1 MLPPHRDW
9 DIRAFVDTTRTLSFQ
24 YPDKGHVLYVQV
36 GTNIRGPACLFANA
50 TCGGDLLR
58 RNSVELVTVPA
69 LPGRLLQFRGNVLH
83 AVPRPADLCRI
94 VIYSK
99 NGSPCR

>member
-1 MLPPHRDW
+1 MLPPRRDW

-36 GTNIRGPACLFANA
+36 GTNIRGPTCLFANA

-69 LPGRLLQFRGNVLH
+69 LPGRLLQFRGNVLQ
-83 AVPRPADLCRI
+83 AVPRPADL
-94 VIYSK
+94 
-99 NGSPCR
+99 

>member
-1 MLPPHRDW
+1 MLPPRRDW

-36 GTNIRGPACLFANA
+36 GTNIRGPTCLFANA
-50 TCGGDLLR
+50 TCRGDLLR
-58 RNSVELVTVPA
+58 QNSVELVTVPA